1 MKLEHSLI
9 LYININ
15 SKWFKALN
23 VRHDTIELLEEHTGK
38 TFFDITCSNIF
49 LDQFPKAKEI
59 KTKINKWNLIKLKS
73 FCRAK
78 GTIKKTKT
86 RHNGRKYLQMMGL
99 TRR

>member
-9 LYININ
+9 LYIKIN

-59 KTKINKWNLIKLKS
+59 ETKINKWNLMKIIS
-73 FCRAK
+73 FSITK
-78 GTIKKTKT
+78 ETIKKTKKD
-86 RHNGRKYLQMMGL
+86 NLFFWGGE
-99 TRR
+99 